1 MAIEPVRVFF
11 IVKSACLLSTC
22 SKLSKLPLPDNVYM
36 RPASNRTLGASFDKR
51 VKTPCFPVLAIQS
64 YWQVDGTVI
73 IVENIAAKSRTVTEA
88 LGRPIAVYSC
98 VRFVSDN
105 FCLIVTFSMPGE
117 DDL

>member
-1 MAIEPVRVFF
+1 MAIEPVEVFF

-22 SKLSKLPLPDNVYM
+22 SKLPLPDNVYM

-88 LGRPIAVYSC
+88 LGRPIAVYYC
-98 VRFVSDN
+98 VRFVFVISTTRAVN
-105 FCLIVTFSMPGE
+105 F
-117 DDL
+117 